1 MKFETEIFSQFND
14 RWALVCAGTAEKHN
28 AMTISWGGMGTLW
41 GKPVV
46 TVYVKP
52 CRYTYQFMNDNEYFT
67 VNFFPE
73 EYRKAL
79 TVMGS
84 LSGKYTDKETEAG
97 LKVKDLGEAVTFEEA
112 SVTMVCRKIYWQDL
126 DPANMP
132 AEVVKKQYVT
142 EAPHR
147 MFIGEV
153 VEIING

>member
-14 RWALVCAGTAEKHN
+14 RWALDCAGTAEKHN

-112 SVTMVCRKIYWQDL
+112 TVTMVCRKIYWQDL